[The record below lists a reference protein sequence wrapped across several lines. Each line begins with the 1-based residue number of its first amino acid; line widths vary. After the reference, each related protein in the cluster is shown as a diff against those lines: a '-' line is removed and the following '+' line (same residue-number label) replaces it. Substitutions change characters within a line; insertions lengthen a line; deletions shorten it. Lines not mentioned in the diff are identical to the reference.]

1 MCRLVPGLLDLGPCL
16 QVVDTH
22 GAPGC
27 RNMAPTMC
35 APGIDDIAR
44 DFHIESP
51 AVSTLAIT
59 LYVLG
64 IAVGPMLMSPLSEVY
79 GRLPI
84 YHASNAIFVVFVIA
98 SALARSLP
106 QFMVFRFLSGCAGG
120 TPMALGGGTIADVTS
135 LEQRASAM
143 SLFSLG
149 PLTGPVGV
157 ASPG

>member
-1 MCRLVPGLLDLGPCL
+1 
-16 QVVDTH
+16 
-22 GAPGC
+22 
-27 RNMAPTMC
+27 MAPTMC

-84 YHASNAIFVVFVIA
+84 YHASNAIWCFDFSPAVLVVRQWL
-98 SALARSLP
+98 SAGAPLP
-106 QFMVFRFLSGCAGG
+106 M
-120 TPMALGGGTIADVTS
+120 
-135 LEQRASAM
+135 
-143 SLFSLG
+143 
-149 PLTGPVGV
+149 
-157 ASPG
+157 